1 MAQETDKLGKHFSR
15 AGHGIEVV
23 VEAEAL
29 EKQHKKGQ
37 VTLKQPAGK
46 TFTIHCDEGPYLS
59 GDDTAP
65 PPLAYL
71 SSSIAF

>member
-1 MAQETDKLGKHFSR
+1 MKNEKMGERFSR
-15 AGHGIEVV
+15 KGHQLEVV

-29 EKQHKKGQ
+29 DKQRKKAE
-37 VTLKQPAGK
+37 VTLKQPPGR
-46 TFTIHCDEGPYLS
+46 TFTVYCDEGAYLN

-71 SSSIAF
+71 ASSIAF

>member
-1 MAQETDKLGKHFSR
+1 MAQETNKLGNRFSR
-15 AGHGIEVV
+15 GGHGIEVV

-29 EKQHKKGQ
+29 EKQHKRAQ
-37 VTLKQPAGK
+37 VTLKEPAGK
-46 TFTIHCDEGPYLS
+46 AFTIHCDEGPYLD

-71 SSSIAF
+71 SSSVAF

>member
-1 MAQETDKLGKHFSR
+1 MAQETVKLGKRFSR
-15 AGHGIEVV
+15 SGHTLELV

-29 EKQHKKGQ
+29 ERQHKKGEA
-37 VTLKQPAGK
+37 TLKQPAGK
-46 TFTIHCDEGPYLS
+46 TFTIHCDEGAYLS

-71 SSSIAF
+71 SSSVAF

>member
-1 MAQETDKLGKHFSR
+1 MAQETDKLGKRFSR
-15 AGHGIEVV
+15 AGHSLELV

-29 EKQHKKGQ
+29 DKQHKKGEA
-37 VTLKQPAGK
+37 TLTQPEGK
-46 TFTIHCDEGPYLS
+46 TFTIHCDEGAYLS

-71 SSSIAF
+71 SSSVAF